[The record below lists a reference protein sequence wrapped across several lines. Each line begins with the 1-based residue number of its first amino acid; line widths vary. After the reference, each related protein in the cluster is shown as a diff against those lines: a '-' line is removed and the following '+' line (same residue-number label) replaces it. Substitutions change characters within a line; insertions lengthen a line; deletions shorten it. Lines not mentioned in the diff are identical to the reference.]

1 MKHISAV
8 LGSPQVKYVK
18 KFAWFPKRLNNGS
31 IAWLKDYF
39 IQQLAWDKYDQDKKL
54 GWSNVVLSQKYLSVE
69 DATIEKL
76 KNDK

>member
-39 IQQLAWDKYDQDKKL
+39 IQQLAWDKYDHY
-54 GWSNVVLSQKYLSVE
+54 NNVPAVVLSQKYLSVE

-76 KNDK
+76 KESK